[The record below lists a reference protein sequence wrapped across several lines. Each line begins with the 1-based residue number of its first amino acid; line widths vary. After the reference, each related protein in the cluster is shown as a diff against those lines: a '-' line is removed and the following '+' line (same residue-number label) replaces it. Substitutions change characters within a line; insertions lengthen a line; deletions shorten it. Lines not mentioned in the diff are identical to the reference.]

1 MKIKETLRCRGHP
14 NVSGRHP
21 MTFEV
26 TKEDHLSPRGDC
38 IIGIEADK
46 GAADLSPLF
55 VNMLAR
61 DDAVL
66 VTRLY
71 CRDRRVTVTSRGS
84 SAITLDHPTDL
95 VWRRSNFVCARTV
108 GIGSDYIAKD
118 LPRDFISL
126 LRNGEKLVV
135 EMTVFV
141 ED

>member
-1 MKIKETLRCRGHP
+1 MKIQETLRCRGHP

-21 MTFEV
+21 TTFEV
-26 TKEDHLSPRGDC
+26 TKEDHLSSRGDC

-71 CRDRRVTVTSRGS
+71 CRDRTVTVTSRGS
-84 SAITLDHPTDL
+84 SAMTLDHPTDL
-95 VWRRSNFVCARTV
+95 VWRRSNFVCGRTV
-108 GIGSDYIAKD
+108 GIGSNYIAKD
-118 LPRDFISL
+118 LPRAFISL
-126 LRNGEKLVV
+126 LKNGEKLVV

>member
-1 MKIKETLRCRGHP
+1 MKIQETLRCRGHP

-21 MTFEV
+21 TTFEV
-26 TKEDHLSPRGDC
+26 TKEDHLSSRGDC

-46 GAADLSPLF
+46 GPADLSPLF
-55 VNMLAR
+55 VNLLAR

-66 VTRLY
+66 GTRLY
-71 CRDRRVTVTSRGS
+71 CRDRTVSVTSRGS
-84 SAITLDHPTDL
+84 SAMTLDHPTDL
-95 VWRRSNFVCARTV
+95 VWRRSNFVCGRTV
-108 GIGSDYIAKD
+108 GIRSDYIAKD
-118 LPRDFISL
+118 LPRALISL